1 MKANYQRLA
10 LIGGP
15 VLATIVFVWLRLV
28 NQSPDEC
35 WTAAVTVLCAVWWC
49 FEPIPIPATS
59 LIPFA
64 VFPGAGVLSDKQVA
78 TAYGHHLIML
88 LLGGFMLSTAIEKS
102 GVHRRLAIGMVRL
115 VGRDGGKTLVLGF
128 MLASALLSMWVSNT
142 ATTLMLLPIAVAV
155 LEQCANRRLE
165 VPLLLGIAY
174 GASVGGIGTPIGTPP
189 NVIFLAQYEEITG
202 KVFSFLDWM
211 KLGVPVV
218 VLMVPL
224 TWLWLTRHLRG
235 KSTLELPTLNPWSAA
250 EKRVLII
257 FVITALAWSTRIEPF
272 GGWSRLLGTPEV
284 GDSTVALFMVVVMFI
299 LPDGQGGKLLD
310 WETAERIPWG
320 LLILFSGGIAIAN
333 AFSASGLSESLGQLL
348 SNLSVLPMLLTLA
361 LICLV
366 VTFLTEVTSNTATTT
381 LLMPILGA
389 AALAAKLEPTL
400 LMIPATISASC
411 AFMLPVATAPN
422 AIVYST
428 GKFPISRMVREGLV
442 LNFFGTLVIT
452 LLCYSLLEIN

>member
-155 LEQCANRRLE
+155 LEQCANR
-165 VPLLLGIAY
+165 
-174 GASVGGIGTPIGTPP
+174 
-189 NVIFLAQYEEITG
+189 
-202 KVFSFLDWM
+202 
-211 KLGVPVV
+211 
-218 VLMVPL
+218 
-224 TWLWLTRHLRG
+224 
-235 KSTLELPTLNPWSAA
+235 
-250 EKRVLII
+250 
-257 FVITALAWSTRIEPF
+257 
-272 GGWSRLLGTPEV
+272 
-284 GDSTVALFMVVVMFI
+284 
-299 LPDGQGGKLLD
+299 
-310 WETAERIPWG
+310 
-320 LLILFSGGIAIAN
+320 
-333 AFSASGLSESLGQLL
+333 
-348 SNLSVLPMLLTLA
+348 
-361 LICLV
+361 
-366 VTFLTEVTSNTATTT
+366 
-381 LLMPILGA
+381 
-389 AALAAKLEPTL
+389 
-400 LMIPATISASC
+400 
-411 AFMLPVATAPN
+411 
-422 AIVYST
+422 
-428 GKFPISRMVREGLV
+428 
-442 LNFFGTLVIT
+442 
-452 LLCYSLLEIN
+452 